1 MMKKTIT
8 QEVRF
13 MKLTYL
19 GTAAAEGW
27 PALFCRCE
35 YCKKALERGGKN
47 LRTRSQAMVNDDL
60 LIDFP
65 ADSFSHMQQ
74 NGLNFSAVK
83 TLLITHSHMDHFS
96 PTDLHLRSTSYYAH
110 DLSTPNLTL
119 YGNERVM
126 KLLERERITREEEPN
141 DTGISA
147 VEIEAYKP
155 FTAGKYRVTAL
166 PAFHAMNEKAFVYLI
181 EDGEKTLLYL
191 HDTGE
196 LFDEVYEYLA
206 ANKVRADL
214 ISYDCTYVALPSGG
228 GHMGLDS
235 CPKVRARLEAIGV
248 SDEKTVSVVNHFSHN
263 GKLIHDE
270 LEPAAKEIGFLT
282 SYDGMVVE
290 F

>member
-1 MMKKTIT
+1 
-8 QEVRF
+8 

-248 SDEKTVSVVNHFSHN
+248 SDANTISVVNHFSHN

>member
-1 MMKKTIT
+1 
-8 QEVRF
+8 

-155 FTAGKYRVTAL
+155 FAAGKYRITAL

-235 CPKVRARLEAIGV
+235 CPKVRARLEAFGV

>member
-1 MMKKTIT
+1 
-8 QEVRF
+8 

-74 NGLNFSAVK
+74 NGLDFSAVK

-110 DLSTPNLTL
+110 NLTTPNLTL

-141 DTGISA
+141 DTGITA

-181 EDGEKTLLYL
+181 EDGDKTLLYL

-196 LFDEVYEYLA
+196 LFDEVYDYLA
-206 ANKVRADL
+206 ANKIRADL

-248 SDEKTVSVVNHFSHN
+248 SDENTVSVVNHFSHN

>member
-1 MMKKTIT
+1 
-8 QEVRF
+8 

-110 DLSTPNLTL
+110 DLSTPALTL

-147 VEIEAYKP
+147 VEIQAYKP
-155 FTAGKYRVTAL
+155 FAAGKYRVTAL

-248 SDEKTVSVVNHFSHN
+248 SDANTISVVNHFSHN